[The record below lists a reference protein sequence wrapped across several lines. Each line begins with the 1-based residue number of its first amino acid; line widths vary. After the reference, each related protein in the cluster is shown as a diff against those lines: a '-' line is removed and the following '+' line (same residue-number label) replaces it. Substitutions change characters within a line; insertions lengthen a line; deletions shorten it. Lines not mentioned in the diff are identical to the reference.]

1 MRLALAA
8 TTSATLFLTPLA
20 ALAAG
25 GGSSTPPTPTET
37 TEVCEEGLI
46 WDQATQTCIA
56 PEESSNTDSQR
67 LRDVRELAY
76 QGRYLDAR
84 AVLDTIGDQQDP
96 LVLTYWGFVTRK
108 TGDMEG
114 GMAYYRAAL
123 TADPDL
129 HLARSYMGQA
139 HVETGALDAARGQL
153 TEIRQR
159 GGRGTW
165 AELSLRMAI
174 ENGRGYSY

>member
-1 MRLALAA
+1 MRLALALPLA
-8 TTSATLFLTPLA
+8 LAPLA
-20 ALAAG
+20 AVAAG
-25 GGSSTPPTPTET
+25 GGGSTPPSPTET
-37 TEVCEEGLI
+37 TEICEDGLI
-46 WDQATQTCIA
+46 WDQATETCIA
-56 PEESSNTDSQR
+56 PDESSNTDAQR

-84 AVLDTIGDQQDP
+84 AVLDTITDQQAP
-96 LVLTYWGFVTRK
+96 EVLTYRGFVTRK
-108 TGDMEG
+108 TGDMAG

-123 TADPDL
+123 SADPDL

-139 HVETGALDAARGQL
+139 LVETGRLPAARAEL

-174 ENGRGYSY
+174 ESGRGYSY

>member
-8 TTSATLFLTPLA
+8 ALSLA
-20 ALAAG
+20 PVAAFAAG
-25 GGSSTPPTPTET
+25 GEDETPPTPTET
-37 TEVCEEGLI
+37 TEICEEGLV
-46 WDQATQTCIA
+46 WDQATQTCTA
-56 PEESSNTDSQR
+56 PDESSNTDSQR

-84 AVLDTIGDQQDP
+84 AVLETIEDQQAP
-96 LVLTYWGFVTRK
+96 RVLTYWGFVTRK
-108 TGDMEG
+108 SGDVDG

-123 TADPDL
+123 TADPNL

-139 HVETGALDAARGQL
+139 HVETGALDAARAQL